1 MEFKHCHDF
10 IRLYTKLASNLQAL
24 YLVKEC
30 KKNRL
35 AILYHFSLR
44 VKTNTPHETISKM
57 IYPYTTIPTSLIIPP
72 FRRIFSIFGM
82 GVITK

>member
-10 IRLYTKLASNLQAL
+10 IRLYMKLASNLQAL

-30 KKNRL
+30 KKKRL

-44 VKTNTPHETISKM
+44 VKTNTPHKTMSKM
-57 IYPYTTIPTSLIIPP
+57 IYPYTTVQTSLTISP